1 MNRNAIYDAWRGLSG
16 TSRAALGLLAA
27 ALVVVLWVAP
37 AVFSSIFAGSLHDVA
52 QPAPPDAN
60 GSLAFDEA
68 VKANVDFIAKRS
80 PFFAPVGPRPEVK
93 PPVIAPRD
101 PVTPP
106 PRSYGGPKL
115 VGLVGHEGAVFA
127 SNVYNES
134 PFVRIGEKGGVVELV
149 SIEQPWKAK
158 VRWGGADFEIN
169 LFDRLE
175 ALPVINYGGTGAR
188 PTANVFGGGA
198 ASTAAGGLD
207 FGGSATGDDSAVDN
221 N

>member
-16 TSRAALGLLAA
+16 ASRAALGLLAV
-27 ALVVVLWVAP
+27 ALVVVLWMAP
-37 AVFSSIFAGSLHDVA
+37 AVFSSIFAGSLQDVTES
-52 QPAPPDAN
+52 APPDPN
-60 GSLAFDEA
+60 GALAFDES
-68 VKANVDFIAKRS
+68 VKANVDFISKRS

-93 PPVIAPRD
+93 PPIVTPRN

-106 PRSYGGPKL
+106 PRTYGGPKL

-134 PFVRIGEKGGVVELV
+134 PFVRVGDKGGVVELLA
-149 SIEQPWKAK
+149 IEQPWKAK
-158 VRWGGADFEIN
+158 VHWQGADFDIN

-175 ALPVINYGGTGAR
+175 ALPVINYGGAGAR
-188 PTANVFGGGA
+188 PTPNVFGGGA

-207 FGGSATGDDSAVDN
+207 FGASETGDDSAGDN